1 MIDGETSSVPTS
13 PPPALSSLW
22 MQLVFVKG
30 RKQCLYFN
38 FRGSVRSAA
47 EAFSVRWL
55 LRLNKW
61 SISKVKPSRRWGE
74 NLFGAFYDSL
84 TAEVSPWLHPAGC
97 ATSEAKNAGK
107 RSRDLGKSAGLI
119 VLLWFWS
126 VLGCFCKVIRKRSS
140 CSSSEW
146 RGHTSFQEIVC
157 IHWLMQFY

>member
-1 MIDGETSSVPTS
+1 MCQHPLHQPCRLCGCSSFLLKEGNSVCTSTSEGVCAAPQRHSVFAGCYVS
-13 PPPALSSLW
+13 IS
-22 MQLVFVKG
+22 
-30 RKQCLYFN
+30 
-38 FRGSVRSAA
+38 
-47 EAFSVRWL
+47 EAFP
-55 LRLNKW
+55 KW
-61 SISKVKPSRRWGE
+61 NHRDAEGKICLVE
-74 NLFGAFYDSL
+74 IFNDSL
-84 TAEVSPWLHPAGC
+84 TAEVSPWLHPSGC

-146 RGHTSFQEIVC
+146 QGHTSFQEIVC